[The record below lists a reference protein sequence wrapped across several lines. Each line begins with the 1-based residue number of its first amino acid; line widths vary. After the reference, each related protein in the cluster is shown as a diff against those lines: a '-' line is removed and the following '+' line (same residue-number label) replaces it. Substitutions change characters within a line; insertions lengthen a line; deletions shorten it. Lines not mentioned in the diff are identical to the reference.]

1 MQFVVNEEGAL
12 SHQRVENEEPGVYHE
27 LLQVVV
33 RGVAHDQVVYFQCPC
48 GRIPVSPEHLW
59 TLAGPL
65 FLFLYSVRGVRF
77 LFLAQNFRSKNRQF
91 RPTC

>member
-27 LLQVVV
+27 LWQVVV
-33 RGVAHDQVVYFQCPC
+33 RGVAHGQVVHFQRPC
-48 GRIPVSPEHLW
+48 VRIPVSPEHLW
-59 TLAGPL
+59 TLVGPL
-65 FLFLYSVRGVRF
+65 LSFLYSVFGPISGPKF
-77 LFLAQNFRSKNRQF
+77 SEQKQTF

>member
-27 LLQVVV
+27 LWQVVV

-59 TLAGPL
+59 TLVGPL
-65 FLFLYSVRGVRF
+65 LLFLQVLSSWGAF
-77 LFLAQNFRSKNRQF
+77 PISGPKFSEQK
-91 RPTC
+91 

>member
-12 SHQRVENEEPGVYHE
+12 SHQRVGVYHE
-27 LLQVVV
+27 LWQVVV
-33 RGVAHDQVVYFQCPC
+33 RGVAHDQVVYFRCPC

-59 TLAGPL
+59 TLVGPL

-77 LFLAQNFRSKNRQF
+77 LFLVQNFRSKNRLF